1 MLHTALFFFSKISLF
16 NTYAVCYKKQSIAYM
31 IIKGGLYFAVSFPPS
46 SAASEASDGAMTK
59 AHSGRDPERKQ
70 GFYLV

>member
-1 MLHTALFFFSKISLF
+1 MLHTALFSFKKHIYLIHV
-16 NTYAVCYKKQSIAYM
+16 VCYKKQSIVYM